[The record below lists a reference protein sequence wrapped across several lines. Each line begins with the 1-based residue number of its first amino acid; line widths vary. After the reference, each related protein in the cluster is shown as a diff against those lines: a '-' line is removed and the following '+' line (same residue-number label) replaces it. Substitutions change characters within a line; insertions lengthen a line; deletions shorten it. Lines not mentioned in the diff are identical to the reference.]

1 VNVLYA
7 GVSAM
12 VRPARIAR
20 AERNMP
26 LTWTLMSVM
35 GRALNGVLLALIFG
49 SISDS
54 VLGYGYIKA
63 TCKGAATYEL
73 PFGTLLGAAALAVA
87 MVGPRVLG
95 YGGL

>member
-1 VNVLYA
+1 MNVLYA

-87 MVGPRVLG
+87 MVGPKVLG